1 VLAGGW
7 QMMESIRIP
16 CIFTIFGGTGD
27 LTHRKLIPAI
37 YNLTVE
43 GLLHPGMMIVGVGRR
58 PLSTEEYRDNLLAS
72 VMKHSRFPL
81 RTDIWDRL
89 KERIHYFRM
98 NLSESEDFSS
108 LKNWLDELD
117 RTAGTQGN
125 RLFYLSVAPTLFEP
139 IVLNLH
145 RFGMVTNQGAWQR
158 VMIEKPFG
166 RDLKSAAYL
175 NQVIE
180 SVFPPENIFRIDHY
194 LGKEMLRNLMVI
206 RFGNALFESIWNSRY
221 IENIQIT
228 AGETVGVETRAG
240 YYEHSGA
247 LRDMLQSHLLQLL
260 ALVAMEPPISLDA
273 KSIRDEKVKFLRS
286 LLKMDD
292 ELLRSHIVRGQ
303 YGPGIMNGQTVRGY
317 RQEKGIHPASNTE
330 TFIAMR
336 ILAGNFR
343 WGGMPFYL
351 RTGKRMPKKSTY
363 VVMEFK
369 SMPEIL
375 YFKEYKGMQPNLLE
389 IHIQPKEGISLQF
402 NAKKPGSGNEITTVT
417 MDYCQ
422 NCDYENNSPESYER
436 LIADALRNDQ
446 TLFASWAEIEASWSF
461 VDNITRYWD
470 KEAVD
475 FPNYAPGTW
484 GPPASDELLARYGH
498 HWWNL

>member
-1 VLAGGW
+1 
-7 QMMESIRIP
+7 MDRIQAP

-27 LTHRKLIPAI
+27 LTHRKLIPAL
-37 YNLTVE
+37 YNLSVDE
-43 GLLHPGMMIVGVGRR
+43 LLPPEMLIVGVGRR
-58 PLSTEEYRDNLLAS
+58 PLSSQEYRENLLAS
-72 VMKHSRFPL
+72 VMKHSRYPV
-81 RTDIWDRL
+81 RSDIWDRL

-98 NLSESEDFSS
+98 NLSESDAFAS
-108 LKNWLDELD
+108 LKTWLDELD
-117 RTAGTQGN
+117 KKADTRGN
-125 RLFYLSVAPTLFEP
+125 RLFYLSVAPNLFEP

-145 RFGMVTNQGAWQR
+145 RHSMVTNRGAWQR

-166 RDLKSAAYL
+166 RDLKSAGYL
-175 NQVIE
+175 NSVIE

-206 RFGNALFESIWNSRY
+206 RFGNTLFESIWNSRY
-221 IENIQIT
+221 IDNIQIT

-240 YYEHSGA
+240 YYESSGA

-292 ELLRSHIVRGQ
+292 ELLRNHIVRGQ
-303 YGPGIMNGQTVRGY
+303 YGAGVVNGQPVRGY
-317 RQEKGIHPASNTE
+317 RQEKGIHPESNTE

-402 NAKKPGSGNEITTVT
+402 NAKKPGSRNEITTVK

-446 TLFASWAEIEASWSF
+446 TLFASWEEIEASWSF
-461 VDNITRYWD
+461 VDNITRFWD
-470 KEAVD
+470 KETVS

-484 GPPASDELLARYGH
+484 GPPAADELLARYGH

>member
-1 VLAGGW
+1 
-7 QMMESIRIP
+7 MDRIQAP

-27 LTHRKLIPAI
+27 LTHRKLIPAL
-37 YNLTVE
+37 YNLSVDE
-43 GLLHPGMMIVGVGRR
+43 LLPPEMLIVGVGRR
-58 PLSTEEYRDNLLAS
+58 PLSTQEYRESLLAS
-72 VMKHSRFPL
+72 VMKHSRYPV
-81 RTDIWDRL
+81 RSDIWDRL

-98 NLSESEDFSS
+98 NLSESDAFAS
-108 LKNWLDELD
+108 LKTWLDELD
-117 RTAGTQGN
+117 KKADTRGN
-125 RLFYLSVAPTLFEP
+125 RLFYLSVAPNLFEP

-145 RFGMVTNQGAWQR
+145 RHSMVTNRGAWQR

-166 RDLKSAAYL
+166 RDLKSAGYL
-175 NQVIE
+175 NSVIE

-194 LGKEMLRNLMVI
+194 LGKEMLQNLMVI
-206 RFGNALFESIWNSRY
+206 RFGNTLFESIWNSRY
-221 IENIQIT
+221 IDNIQIT

-240 YYEHSGA
+240 YYESSGA

-292 ELLRSHIVRGQ
+292 ELLRNHIVRGQ
-303 YGPGIMNGQTVRGY
+303 YGAGVVNGQPVRGY
-317 RQEKGIHPASNTE
+317 RQEKGIHPESNTE

-402 NAKKPGSGNEITTVT
+402 NAKKPGSRNEITTVE

-446 TLFASWAEIEASWSF
+446 TLFASWEEIEASWSF
-461 VDNITRYWD
+461 VDNITRFWD
-470 KEAVD
+470 KETVS

-484 GPPASDELLARYGH
+484 GPPAADELLARYGH

>member
-1 VLAGGW
+1 
-7 QMMESIRIP
+7 MDRIQAP

-27 LTHRKLIPAI
+27 LTHRKLIPAL
-37 YNLTVE
+37 YNLSVDE
-43 GLLHPGMMIVGVGRR
+43 LLPPEMLIVGVGRR
-58 PLSTEEYRDNLLAS
+58 PLSSQEYRENLLAS
-72 VMKHSRFPL
+72 VMKHSRYPV
-81 RTDIWDRL
+81 RSDIWDRL

-98 NLSESEDFSS
+98 NLSESDAFAS
-108 LKNWLDELD
+108 LKTWLDELD
-117 RTAGTQGN
+117 KKADTRGN
-125 RLFYLSVAPTLFEP
+125 RLFYLSVAPNLFEP

-145 RFGMVTNQGAWQR
+145 RHGMVTNRGAWQR

-166 RDLKSAAYL
+166 RDLKSAGYL
-175 NQVIE
+175 NSVIE

-206 RFGNALFESIWNSRY
+206 RFGNTLFESIWNSRY
-221 IENIQIT
+221 IDNIQIT

-240 YYEHSGA
+240 YYESSGA

-303 YGPGIMNGQTVRGY
+303 YGAGVVNGQPVRGY
-317 RQEKGIHPASNTE
+317 RQEKGIHPESNTE

-402 NAKKPGSGNEITTVT
+402 NAKKPGSRNEITTVK

-446 TLFASWAEIEASWSF
+446 TLFASWEEIEASWSF
-461 VDNITRYWD
+461 VDNITRFWD
-470 KEAVD
+470 KETVS

-484 GPPASDELLARYGH
+484 GPPAADELLARYGH